1 MGTLRVYVNMKHPL
15 GDARS
20 RRLDELA
27 NELTV
32 VTRRPPEMA
41 DAVFGEMIRRMA
53 MHQLVDEELR
63 RRRR

>member
-1 MGTLRVYVNMKHPL
+1 MKHPL

-20 RRLDELA
+20 RRLDELV
-27 NELTV
+27 NELTMLT
-32 VTRRPPEMA
+32 TRPTDMS
-41 DAVFGEMIRRMA
+41 DAVFTDMIRRMA

>member
-1 MGTLRVYVNMKHPL
+1 MKHPL

-20 RRLDELA
+20 RRLEELVT
-27 NELTV
+27 ELTV
-32 VTRRPPEMA
+32 LTSRPPEMA

-63 RRRR
+63 GRRR

>member
-1 MGTLRVYVNMKHPL
+1 MKHPL

-20 RRLDELA
+20 RRLDELV
-27 NELTV
+27 NELTML
-32 VTRRPPEMA
+32 TTRPPDMS
-41 DAVFGEMIRRMA
+41 DAVFTDMIRRMA